1 MVDLKKNNISNTNDE
16 NDEIDEIKEIV
27 VKQLLTYHE
36 FDKKQIIAI
45 TLASVIVLAIG
56 IVISCYIEKYDSE
69 TSNSVVTE
77 TNNSITCIVED
88 VGKVQ
93 NVDTK
98 PDSRIIVDSDGKS
111 NVVYGGSSQEISLS
125 YYVYLKD
132 SNDAVFQFS
141 VSEDVYAAMLRKKGD
156 TITISLK
163 KDWFGNAYY
172 WQGEKLSH
180 PLQMTE
186 SSEQNITTET
196 ERKN

>member
-1 MVDLKKNNISNTNDE
+1 MMVDLEKNNTSDTNG
-16 NDEIDEIKEIV
+16 EINE
-27 VKQLLTYHE
+27 KQV
-36 FDKKQIIAI
+36 IAV
-45 TLASVIVLAIG
+45 TLASVITFAIA
-56 IVISCYIEKYDSE
+56 VVFDCYYKKYDSE
-69 TSNSVVTE
+69 TSSSVVTE

-88 VGKVQ
+88 VGTVQ

-111 NVVYGGSSQEISLS
+111 NVVYGGSSQEISLN
-125 YYVYLKD
+125 YYVYLRD
-132 SNDAVFQFS
+132 NTDAVFQFS
-141 VSEDVYAAMLRKKGD
+141 VSSDVYAAMSRKKGD

-163 KDWFGNAYY
+163 ENLFGNEYY

>member
-1 MVDLKKNNISNTNDE
+1 MVDLEENNTSNTN
-16 NDEIDEIKEIV
+16 DEIKEIV

-36 FDKKQIIAI
+36 LDKKQVIAI
-45 TLASVIVLAIG
+45 TLTSIIVLAIA
-56 IVISCYIEKYDSE
+56 VVFDCYYKKYDSE

-88 VGKVQ
+88 VGIVQ
-93 NVDTK
+93 NVDTS
-98 PDSRIIVDSDGKS
+98 PDNYMIVDSDGKA
-111 NVVYGGSSQEISLS
+111 NAIYGGSSQKISLS

-141 VSEDVYAAMLRKKGD
+141 VSEDVYAAMSHKKGD

-163 KDWFGNAYY
+163 ENLFGNSYY

-186 SSEQNITTET
+186 SSEQNITTE
-196 ERKN
+196 RKN